1 MHYVKFY
8 LHSAIEILLC
18 GLEYYRG
25 VLCLPPRLPLAL
37 ASRADGAGVTH
48 MGLDRGGPGGA
59 EGKDLPVSAW
69 LP

>member
-25 VLCLPPRLPLAL
+25 VPCLPL

-59 EGKDLPVSAW
+59 EGKDLPVSACF
-69 LP
+69 P